1 MEVVGVSQDNQSFLQ
16 HLNSLNITLGTSISV
31 IQKIDFDDSLEITI
45 NNKSAHISNDVARNL
60 LIKQK

>member
-1 MEVVGVSQDNQSFLQ
+1 MFQ
-16 HLNSLNITLGTSISV
+16 LNILDIQTLEISLWELN